1 MIPPR
6 PAFPKQD
13 DIIHRRP
20 NQILPYPTG
29 QAAVNAIGPEGE
41 DLMKIIS
48 QMDRAISYKILEEI
62 ENTINAY

>member
-20 NQILPYPTG
+20 NQILPYQTG

-48 QMDRAISYKILEEI
+48 QLDRAISYKILEEI
-62 ENTINAY
+62 ENTIQAY